1 MTYLWASLLVL
12 LNAVWLA
19 TVIAGLPGTWLMVVC
34 TTLLAWWKW
43 GDPATGQPGMF
54 SLATLIT
61 IVVLAAIGEIAE
73 FFTGV
78 VGTKQAGGTRRG
90 AVGALLGGFLG
101 AVAATFLIPIPILG
115 SLIGACGGACLGAWG
130 FELSSGRKMGEAG
143 RSGVGAGVGTFAGRI
158 VKLVIGI
165 AIWLI
170 IAFAAF
176 WP

>member
-34 TTLLAWWKW
+34 TTLLAWWRW
-43 GDPATGQPGMF
+43 SDPASGQPGMF

-61 IVVLAAIGEIAE
+61 IVALAAVGEIAE

-78 VGTKQAGGTRRG
+78 IGTKHAGGTRRG
-90 AVGALLGGFLG
+90 AIGALIGGFVGAIVATPFIPPLGTLL
-101 AVAATFLIPIPILG
+101 
-115 SLIGACGGACLGAWG
+115 GACGGACLGAWG
-130 FELSSGRKMGEAG
+130 LELSGGRKMGESAKAG
-143 RSGVGAGVGTFAGRI
+143 IGAGVGTFAGRV
-158 VKLVIGI
+158 VKLVVGI

-170 IAFAAF
+170 VAVAAF

>member
-12 LNAVWLA
+12 LNAVWLV

-43 GDPATGQPGMF
+43 GDAETGQPGMF

-90 AVGALLGGFLG
+90 AIGALIGGFVGAIVATPFIPPLG
-101 AVAATFLIPIPILG
+101 T
-115 SLIGACGGACLGAWG
+115 LIGACGGACLGAWG
-130 FELSSGRKMGEAG
+130 LELSGGRKMAESAK
-143 RSGVGAGVGTFAGRI
+143 SGIGAGVGTFAGRM
-158 VKLVIGI
+158 VKLVVGI

-170 IAFAAF
+170 VAVAAF

>member
-1 MTYLWASLLVL
+1 MTYLWATLLIL
-12 LNAVWLA
+12 LNTLWLA
-19 TVIAGLPGTWLMVVC
+19 TVVAGLPGTWLMVVC
-34 TTLLAWWKW
+34 TALLAWWKW
-43 GDPATGQPGMF
+43 EDPATGQAGMF

-78 VGTKQAGGTRRG
+78 VGSKKAGGTRRG
-90 AVGALLGGFLG
+90 AIGALIGCLVG

-130 FELSSGRKMGEAG
+130 FELSGGRRMAESA
-143 RSGVGAGVGTFAGRI
+143 RSGVGAGVGTFAGRV
-158 VKLVIGI
+158 VKLIVGI

-170 IAFAAF
+170 VAVAAL